1 MRKEW
6 LGALSLTLAASI
18 WGGMYVVSKYALAY
32 IEPFTFVW
40 LRYAV
45 AFMVLFVVWFRFGRE
60 SIRRADWK
68 WIGLVGVIGYVASI
82 SFQLIGTKLSDA
94 HTGSLVTAAMPPTRA
109 SGCSSSSWQSLH
121 VARCCSK
128 FHSFVFR

>member
-45 AFMVLFVVWFRFGRE
+45 AFTVLFIVWLRFGRE

-82 SFQLIGTKLSDA
+82 SFQFIGTKLSDA
-94 HTGSLVTAAMPPTRA
+94 HTGSLVTAATPAFM
-109 SGCSSSSWQSLH
+109 
-121 VARCCSK
+121 V
-128 FHSFVFR
+128 

>member
-45 AFMVLFVVWFRFGRE
+45 AFTVLFAVWLRFGRE
-60 SIRRADWK
+60 RIRRTDWK

-82 SFQLIGTKLSDA
+82 SFQFIGTKLWMRIPDPS
-94 HTGSLVTAAMPPTRA
+94 
-109 SGCSSSSWQSLH
+109 
-121 VARCCSK
+121 
-128 FHSFVFR
+128 